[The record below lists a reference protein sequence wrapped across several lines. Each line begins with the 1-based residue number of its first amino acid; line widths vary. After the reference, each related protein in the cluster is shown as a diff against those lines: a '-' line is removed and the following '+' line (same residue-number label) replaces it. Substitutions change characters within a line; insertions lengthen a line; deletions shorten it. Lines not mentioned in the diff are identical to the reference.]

1 VFPNFWWVLYGD
13 TKMQML
19 FYFQTITD
27 TVAQWVKS
35 WCPTTKSY
43 KSCILGS
50 TPGKTILLKYSKI
63 ASGLSRI
70 YNTASIPVK
79 FFPFKLRALFYHQY
93 HLPLYQIQLMWHSG
107 YGPCAT
113 KFPINSLW
121 VQYWVKSFY
130 QIIQRL
136 PQGCP

>member
-1 VFPNFWWVLYGD
+1 MVTQKSKCYFISKQQQTLWHSGWSHDVLPRNHTGN
-13 TKMQML
+13 
-19 FYFQTITD
+19 
-27 TVAQWVKS
+27 
-35 WCPTTKSY
+35 
-43 KSCILGS
+43 CILGS
-50 TPGKTILLKYSKI
+50 TPGKTILWKYSKI

-70 YNTASIPVK
+70 YNTVSIPVK